1 MPETRTSWPPPCELA
16 LKTASASV
24 PTLDFP
30 ICKASDGAGCG
41 EKELGFIAKYKEADL
56 ASTKAQL
63 ERLQGMTGSAMKP
76 ELQKWLGQRIS
87 ILKQLAAAKDEL

>member
-1 MPETRTSWPPPCELA
+1 MCEELGNEEYMQAYVEEAGSTSL
-16 LKTASASV
+16 
-24 PTLDFP
+24 
-30 ICKASDGAGCG
+30 CKASDGAGCG